1 LECPNGTQ
9 QKIERLT
16 MHRSWVAAIRRR
28 NTTTNQTIVSA
39 EGGTIERRCDRAE
52 RVGEDVYPSFGGV
65 ELSDVKIKTE
75 RATGPR
81 FSMASSGWGDTTTN
95 RESEQ
100 STEYSL
106 VKGIEGR

>member
-1 LECPNGTQ
+1 MISVEVGML
-9 QKIERLT
+9 
-16 MHRSWVAAIRRR
+16 
-28 NTTTNQTIVSA
+28 
-39 EGGTIERRCDRAE
+39 ERRCDRAE

-95 RESEQ
+95 QESEQ